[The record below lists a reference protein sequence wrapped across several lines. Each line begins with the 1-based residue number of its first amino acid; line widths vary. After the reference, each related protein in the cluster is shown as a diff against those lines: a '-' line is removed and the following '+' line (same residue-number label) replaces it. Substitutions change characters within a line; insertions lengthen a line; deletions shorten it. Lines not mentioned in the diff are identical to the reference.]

1 MTTSGRRLSP
11 ETRPYDDPF
20 VGLLV
25 ADRREENEGGGR
37 ARAEAADPHGVSPA
51 GFRERRQGNANG
63 EACKRQRAR
72 QPGRALI
79 HGRDHDVDTYPLP
92 ILLNTSPTSPL
103 FRKRTKGSRVES
115 CCHSYSVDS
124 AICCAIS
131 QP

>member
-11 ETRPYDDPF
+11 ETRQYDDPF

-25 ADRREENEGGGR
+25 VDRREENEGGGR

-79 HGRDHDVDTYPLP
+79 DGRDHDVEGGEREGAEV
-92 ILLNTSPTSPL
+92 IGVE
-103 FRKRTKGSRVES
+103 FRIDGGACLIDPS
-115 CCHSYSVDS
+115 
-124 AICCAIS
+124 
-131 QP
+131 